1 MKFVPQSASRFA
13 HRSLLKINASSPT
26 LLVVAGVVGLGAS
39 AVMAAKATRK
49 IDPVLDAHHKARVE
63 IGHVSQIRGEIG
75 HGTATRENQRKL
87 ARLYMDT
94 GWELTKI
101 YGPAVFVGAT
111 SAISVLGGHKIL
123 RGRQLATM
131 AAYSGLAE
139 QFNEYRKRVV
149 ETIGEDLE
157 KSIYEGAR
165 GEWKEGERQGEYKL
179 QPVHD
184 QTQADSYLRPWF
196 DEANPNWTRDPW
208 ANKQFLTG
216 VQSHMNNLLVLRGH
230 LFLNEV
236 RDALGMSK
244 VPEGQ
249 VAGWLYGG
257 NKDNFVDF
265 GFLVSNNPHTV
276 AFLNEVERTVQLNF
290 NIDGQIYELL
300 NNPKFNKR

>member
-1 MKFVPQSASRFA
+1 MKIVPKSVSRLT

-39 AVMAAKATRK
+39 AVMAAKATRR
-49 IDPVLDAHHKARVE
+49 IDPVLDAHHKSRVE
-63 IGHVSQIRGEIG
+63 IGYVG
-75 HGTATRENQRKL
+75 TREQQRKI

-157 KSIYEGAR
+157 RSIYEGAR
-165 GEWKEGERQGEYKL
+165 GEWKEGEVQGEYKL

-184 QTQADSYLRPWF
+184 QIQADSYLRPWF

-208 ANKQFLTG
+208 ASKQFLTG

-236 RDALGMSK
+236 RDALGMPR

-249 VAGWLYGG
+249 VAGWIYGG
-257 NKDNFVDF
+257 DKDNFVDF
-265 GFLVSNNPHTV
+265 GFLVSTNPHTI
-276 AFLNEVERTVQLNF
+276 AFLNGVERTVQLNF
-290 NIDGQIYELL
+290 NIDGMVYENLSS
-300 NNPKFNKR
+300 PKFNKR